1 MSGEQMP
8 HSTAKDRYHHGDL
21 RAALLDAAE
30 AELRE
35 HGVEGFT
42 LRACARRAGVS
53 HAAPAHHFGDAKGL
67 LTALAAIGYQRF
79 LATQARRKHD
89 EAPDAQA
96 QLVAAGLGYIDFAQA
111 NPALF
116 RLIFASDRPDHD
128 DPELCA
134 AARAAFSQL
143 VADVAAVFGAN
154 PEASAQGRAMVAST
168 WALVHGMA
176 DLAITGRLPYLPAG
190 DEGMLRAILVRCL
203 FAPSPGQ
210 TRAAALAPPP
220 PGT

>member
-1 MSGEQMP
+1 MP
-8 HSTAKDRYHHGDL
+8 RPTAKDRYHHGDL

-42 LRACARRAGVS
+42 LRGCARRAAVS
-53 HAAPAHHFGDAKGL
+53 HAAPAHHFGDASGL

-79 LATQARRKHD
+79 LAAQARRKQG
-89 EAPDAQA
+89 AAQDARA
-96 QLVAAGLGYIDFAQA
+96 QLVAAGLGYIDFARA

-116 RLIFASDRPDHD
+116 RLVFASDRPDHD
-128 DPELCA
+128 DQALCA
-134 AARAAFSQL
+134 AARAAFDQL
-143 VADVAAVFGAN
+143 VTDVAAVLDGD
-154 PEASAQGRAMVAST
+154 PKASKQGRAMVAST

-176 DLAITGRLPYLPAG
+176 DLAITGRLPYLPHGDAAG
-190 DEGMLRAILVRCL
+190 EEAMLREILVRCL
-203 FAPSPGQ
+203 FAPPPGQ
-210 TRAAALAPPP
+210 TRAAALAAPP